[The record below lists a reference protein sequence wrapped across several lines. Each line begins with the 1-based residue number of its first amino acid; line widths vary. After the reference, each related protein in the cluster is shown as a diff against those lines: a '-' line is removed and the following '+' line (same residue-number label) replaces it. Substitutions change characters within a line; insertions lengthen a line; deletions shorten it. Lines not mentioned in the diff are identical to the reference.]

1 MADKALF
8 EEYVAA
14 RSPYLLR
21 IAYLLTR
28 NRASAQ
34 DLLQEAFLK
43 TWFAWSRIGDPESY
57 VRRVLVTSYISGL
70 RRRWRAEVPSDSL
83 PDSGTPDAS
92 DTVTQRLALWEAL
105 GRLPRRQ
112 RALVVLRYFAD
123 LTEAQTADALGVSVG
138 TVKSQTSRALAKLRV
153 DASLTTGNESLI
165 RRTLSTNPGGNT

>member
-8 EEYVAA
+8 DEYVAA

-43 TWFAWSRIGDPESY
+43 SWFAWSRISDPESY
-57 VRRVLVTSYISGL
+57 VRRVLVTTYVSGL
-70 RRRWRAEVPSDSL
+70 RRRWRTEFPSASL
-83 PDSGTPDAS
+83 PDPGTPDAS
-92 DTVTQRLALWEAL
+92 DAVGQRLVLWEAL

-153 DASLTTGNESLI
+153 DDSLSWGQRAPNPANA
-165 RRTLSTNPGGNT
+165 RR